1 MEPNAM
7 PVKDPLAAQPSA
19 SPQLGAAI
27 VLAVG
32 LVLSLFLWHHASRN
46 VARNAETLLGYQSS
60 LLEAGLL
67 QRLNEF
73 ESILLGM
80 QGLYVASGHVSRDA
94 FRRYLDNLRLQG
106 RTGGIR
112 ALHFTRHV
120 TRQGKAA
127 FVAAVRG
134 DRSQDPQG
142 YPDFAI
148 HPEGERSEYF
158 FIEYIEPFA
167 ENRRAFGLDAGTQ
180 AANRESLIASRD
192 SGRTYLTPPFQL
204 VQTRPG
210 ELGLVL
216 RAPVYRNGAPLD
228 TVGQRRAALTGFVGI
243 TLEADGIFGDIL
255 AAPAYAGLRA
265 VIRDL
270 GSAVADVAAGTE
282 PQEIAGGGSNITAL
296 LANTRTVEANGRL
309 WELSLAAG
317 ETWLAAVPGRHQGII
332 FLTAGTAISLLLA
345 ALYILLAR
353 GKARAIRL
361 ADDMTRNLREQ
372 TTLLRIIFDH
382 MNQGISVVD
391 ADLKM
396 IGCNRRFFDLLGFP
410 EHLNCV
416 GTPFESFIRF
426 NAERGEYGAGDIE
439 TQVRER
445 IDLARRFQPHSL
457 KRTRPDGSVIEVIGT
472 PLQGGGMVTTYTD
485 ITEQERT
492 QDAVRRERDFR
503 QHLIESIPGIFYL
516 MDAEGHFLLQN
527 RNFEA
532 VTGYTPEEISRL
544 HPLDFFEG
552 NDRQL
557 IEERIGATF
566 EHGSASAE
574 ALFKAKDGS
583 KRPYFFTGRRIA
595 LEDGRPGL
603 VGVGIDITEQKHV
616 EEVLARQ
623 SAVLQATLEAMDQGI
638 SVVDADLRMIAL
650 NRRFCELLDF
660 PESIARVGADFADFI
675 RFNAERG
682 EYGPCDVEERV
693 REMME
698 RARHVTPH
706 CFRRIRPNGCILEV
720 RGNPLPGGGFV
731 TTYTDVTEQEQAQQA
746 IRELNESLERR
757 VQERTAELEASNREL
772 EAFSYSVSH
781 DLRAPLRALHGFSYM
796 LEEEYRSRLDE
807 NGLDYLRRIQAASA
821 RMGDLIDDLIEMARI
836 SRQDL
841 TRVSVNLTALASSIR
856 QTIEEQQA
864 DRSIDWRIAQGLNAH
879 ADPVLANALLENLLR
894 NAWKFSSERADACI
908 EFSAY
913 RDNGETVFTVKDNGV
928 GFEMTYA
935 DKLFKPFQRLH
946 DAKQFEG
953 TGIGLAI
960 VQRIVRRHGG
970 RVWAESQPGQGAAFY
985 FTLP

>member
-1 MEPNAM
+1 MEPNTK
-7 PVKDPLAAQPSA
+7 PVIDPRAARPIA
-19 SPQLGAAI
+19 SPRFGAVI
-27 VLAVG
+27 VLAAG
-32 LVLSLFLWHHASRN
+32 LVLSLLLWHHASRN
-46 VARNAETLLGYQSS
+46 EARNAETLLDYQSS
-60 LLEAGLL
+60 LLEAGLF

-127 FVAAVRG
+127 FVAAVRD
-134 DRSQDPQG
+134 DRSLDPQG
-142 YPDFAI
+142 YPDFAV
-148 HPEGERSEYF
+148 HPEGERTEYF

-228 TVGQRRAALTGFVGI
+228 TVGQRRAALAGFVGI
-243 TLEADGIFGDIL
+243 TLEADGLFGDIL

-270 GSAVADVAAGTE
+270 GSAVADVAAGAE
-282 PQEIAGGGSNITAL
+282 PQVISGSGSNITAL

-309 WELSLAAG
+309 WELSLSAG
-317 ETWLAAVPGRHQGII
+317 ETWLAAVPGRNLGII

-345 ALYILLAR
+345 ALYVVLAR

-396 IGCNRRFFDLLGFP
+396 IGCNRRFFELLGFP

-416 GTPFESFIRF
+416 GTPFENFIRF

-445 IDLARRFQPHSL
+445 LDLARRFQPHSL
-457 KRTRPDGSVIEVIGT
+457 KRTRPDGTVIEVIGT

-485 ITEQERT
+485 ITEQERA
-492 QDAVRRERDFR
+492 QDAIRRERDFR

-532 VTGYTPEEISRL
+532 LTGYTPVEISRL
-544 HPLDFFEG
+544 HPFDFFEG
-552 NDRQL
+552 DDRHL
-557 IEERIGATF
+557 IEKRIRATF
-566 EHGSASAE
+566 EQGSASAE
-574 ALFKAKDGS
+574 ALFKSKDGS
-583 KRPYFFTGRRIA
+583 KRPYFFTGVRIV

-603 VGVGIDITEQKHV
+603 VGVGIDITERKQV
-616 EEVLARQ
+616 EEALARQ
-623 SAVLQATLEAMDQGI
+623 TAILQATLEAMDQGI
-638 SVVDADLRMIAL
+638 SVVDAELHMITL
-650 NRRFCELLDF
+650 NQRFYELLDF
-660 PESIARVGADFADFI
+660 PPEIVVGADFADFI
-675 RFNAERG
+675 RYNAARG
-682 EYGPCDVEERV
+682 EYGPGDVEEKV
-693 REMME
+693 RGMVE
-698 RARHVTPH
+698 RARHPQPH
-706 CFRRIRPNGCILEV
+706 HFRRTRPNGCILEV

-796 LEEEYRSRLDE
+796 LEEEYGSRLDE

-841 TRVSVNLTALASSIR
+841 TRVPVDLTALANSIR
-856 QTIEEQQA
+856 QGIEEQQSG
-864 DRSIDWRIAQGLNAH
+864 RSIDWRIAQGLNAH
-879 ADPVLANALLENLLR
+879 ADPVLANALLDNLLR
-894 NAWKFSSERADACI
+894 NAWKFTAGRADARI
-908 EFSAY
+908 GFSAH
-913 RDNGETVFTVKDNGV
+913 RDNGETVFTVEDNGV

-946 DAKQFEG
+946 DAKHFEG

-960 VQRIVRRHGG
+960 VHRIVQRHGG
-970 RVWAESQPGQGAAFY
+970 RVWAESQPGQGAAFH